1 MKSDNPPPPNVYE
14 IISQEFFFCCNKI
27 CLSIFHLLNFPL
39 AQIPT
44 CSNSHLLNFPLAQLP
59 TLLNFQLAQLPTL
72 LNFPPCSTSILLNF
86 PLAQLPTLLNF
97 HLLNIPVSGGSKEHG
112 NTLVFPKPHFKN
124 VPWKKIDK
132 KEIFQSI
139 TVILEHQE
147 RDGS

>member
-1 MKSDNPPPPNVYE
+1 MPQGRQSTHM
-14 IISQEFFFCCNKI
+14 II
-27 CLSIFHLLNFPL
+27 PL
-39 AQIPT
+39 WVG
-44 CSNSHLLNFPLAQLP
+44 L
-59 TLLNFQLAQLPTL
+59 
-72 LNFPPCSTSILLNF
+72 
-86 PLAQLPTLLNF
+86 
-97 HLLNIPVSGGSKEHG
+97 GGSKEHG